1 MSDLGRES
9 DTEIHNDRIKK
20 YREKYL
26 PVLFIWHVMDR
37 LIILI
42 IFNPSKKRGLLVNE
56 DYAE

>member
-42 IFNPSKKRGLLVNE
+42 IFNPLKKE
-56 DYAE
+56 DCW